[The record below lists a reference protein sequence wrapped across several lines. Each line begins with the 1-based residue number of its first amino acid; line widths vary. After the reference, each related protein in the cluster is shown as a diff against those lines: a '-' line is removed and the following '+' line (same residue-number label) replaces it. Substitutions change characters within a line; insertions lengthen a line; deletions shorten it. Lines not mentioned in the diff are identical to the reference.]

1 WEQDQTRELLDDLL
15 VAAENQDASG
25 GVYFLGS
32 IVLIK
37 LPNEPAARVIDGQQ
51 RLTTLTI
58 LLSILRDLTGNPE
71 LRIERREYVFQKA
84 SADKGTQDRYRL
96 LLRERDRAF
105 FLKYVQ
111 NHGATNSLPNPST
124 LTGSQQR
131 IAENAHYLRSELEKL
146 PEEQRNRLVAF
157 IIQHCYLVVVS
168 VPTAEAARRIFTVLN
183 ARGLDLAP
191 TDILKADLL
200 ERAGPAQETDL

>member
-1 WEQDQTRELLDDLL
+1 RQKMSTTERNPIEAHEQNIRQIFSDAYTFEIPPYQRPYAWEQDQTRELLDDLL

-124 LTGSQQR
+124 
-131 IAENAHYLRSELEKL
+131 
-146 PEEQRNRLVAF
+146 
-157 IIQHCYLVVVS
+157 
-168 VPTAEAARRIFTVLN
+168 
-183 ARGLDLAP
+183 
-191 TDILKADLL
+191 
-200 ERAGPAQETDL
+200 